1 MIYLATCA
9 GKQHKASEDA
19 VLIGHNILYESSETF
34 EMLEKGFIC
43 LADGVG
49 GNHGGAQA
57 SHFVLNALANAG
69 DFHEDQLRAIM
80 NEINDSLIEFA
91 QDDPAA
97 ASMATTL
104 TGIFVSENQR
114 LLIHIGNTRAY
125 VKQGNYLKQ
134 ITSDHTTYNWLKST
148 GQLEAAESCNKN
160 EITNCFGGGDRN
172 LLSKLYISELQP
184 FSLMML
190 TSDGVHEYVDI
201 DTLEDILVRDI
212 SGEEKCQEILAKAM
226 DNGSNDDISV
236 VIIDSIE

>member
-9 GKQHKASEDA
+9 GRQHKASEDA
-19 VLIGHNILYESSETF
+19 VLIGHNVLYESSETF

-57 SHFVLNALANAG
+57 SHFVLDALASVG
-69 DFHEDQLRAIM
+69 DVQESQIKNIM
-80 NEINDSLIEFA
+80 IEVNNSLIAFA
-91 QDDPAA
+91 QVDADAF
-97 ASMATTL
+97 SMATTL
-104 TGIFVSENQR
+104 TGIYISENEN
-114 LLIHIGNTRAY
+114 LLIHVGNTRAY

-148 GQLEAAESCNKN
+148 GQLEAAKSCNKN
-160 EITNCFGGGDRN
+160 EITNCFGGGDKN
-172 LLSKLYISELQP
+172 LLSKLYVSKLQP
-184 FSLMML
+184 FSLMLL
-190 TSDGVHEYVDI
+190 TSDGAHEYVDI
-201 DTLEDILVRDI
+201 DTLEEILAKNI
-212 SGEEKCQEILAKAM
+212 TGEEKCQEILEKAL